1 MGVEVEVGDGVLVG
15 VAVGVSVGIGV
26 NVGVGVL
33 VGTGVGVGVAVDVGT
48 GVNVGVGV
56 SVGSGEG
63 VSVAVGAGDG
73 GVSDSSGAVK
83 TKGVNCRSG
92 GLSGSFP
99 GDQQPAAPA
108 DSSTETL
115 HHTICARYRLNTA
128 VARSCPLPF
137 QQIYRVLPLIT
148 LLKLNAPI
156 LTRLPI
162 ALMPEL
168 SMVTL
173 AQSSLARPA
182 CTFSCPP

>member
-33 VGTGVGVGVAVDVGT
+33 VGKGVGVGVAVDVGT
-48 GVNVGVGV
+48 GVNVGV

-63 VSVAVGAGDG
+63 VAVAVGCCGVAVGAGDG
-73 GVSDSSGAVK
+73 GVSDSFGAVK

-115 HHTICARYRLNTA
+115 HHTICARYRASAALCGC
-128 VARSCPLPF
+128 VHCPFSKLPRSA
-137 QQIYRVLPLIT
+137 T
-148 LLKLNAPI
+148 
-156 LTRLPI
+156 
-162 ALMPEL
+162 
-168 SMVTL
+168 
-173 AQSSLARPA
+173 
-182 CTFSCPP
+182 

>member
-83 TKGVNCRSG
+83 TKGVDSASD
-92 GLSGSFP
+92 GLSGWSP
-99 GDQQPAAPA
+99 ISPQPTAPT
-108 DSSTETL
+108 DSSTATPHET
-115 HHTICARYRLNTA
+115 IGARYRASAALCGCIHCPFNKLP
-128 VARSCPLPF
+128 RSA
-137 QQIYRVLPLIT
+137 T
-148 LLKLNAPI
+148 
-156 LTRLPI
+156 
-162 ALMPEL
+162 
-168 SMVTL
+168 
-173 AQSSLARPA
+173 
-182 CTFSCPP
+182 

>member
-1 MGVEVEVGDGVLVG
+1 MGVEVAVGDGVFVG

-33 VGTGVGVGVAVDVGT
+33 VGKGVGVGVAVDVGT
-48 GVNVGVGV
+48 GVNVGV

-115 HHTICARYRLNTA
+115 HHTICARYRSNAALWDC
-128 VARSCPLPF
+128 VHFPFSKLP
-137 QQIYRVLPLIT
+137 
-148 LLKLNAPI
+148 
-156 LTRLPI
+156 
-162 ALMPEL
+162 
-168 SMVTL
+168 
-173 AQSSLARPA
+173 RPA
-182 CTFSCPP
+182 T

>member
-1 MGVEVEVGDGVLVG
+1 MTPRLTGWTTCCVETGVTAGCASGVGDGLGVSVGGGVGVEVEVGDGVLVG

-26 NVGVGVL
+26 NVGVDVL
-33 VGTGVGVGVAVDVGT
+33 VGKGVGVEVAVDVDT

-115 HHTICARYRLNTA
+115 HHTICTRYRLNA
-128 VARSCPLPF
+128 ALWDCVHFPFSKLP
-137 QQIYRVLPLIT
+137 
-148 LLKLNAPI
+148 
-156 LTRLPI
+156 
-162 ALMPEL
+162 
-168 SMVTL
+168 
-173 AQSSLARPA
+173 RPA
-182 CTFSCPP
+182 T

>member
-1 MGVEVEVGDGVLVG
+1 MGVEVAVGDGVFVG

-33 VGTGVGVGVAVDVGT
+33 VGTGAGVGVAVDVGT

-63 VSVAVGAGDG
+63 VAVAIGCCGVAVGAGDG

-115 HHTICARYRLNTA
+115 HHTICARYRASAALCGC
-128 VARSCPLPF
+128 VHCPFSKLPRSA
-137 QQIYRVLPLIT
+137 T
-148 LLKLNAPI
+148 
-156 LTRLPI
+156 
-162 ALMPEL
+162 
-168 SMVTL
+168 
-173 AQSSLARPA
+173 
-182 CTFSCPP
+182 